1 MTIDASITVDSV
13 VVEHQTSSGPVRA
26 LDGVSF
32 AVDSGSSVAITGP
45 SGGGK
50 STLLGVIGGL
60 AQPTSGTVRIGDAQI
75 SELSD
80 RDRSDFRRSHI
91 GFVYQADNLL
101 PFLTLLENVGL
112 QLALNEKPSGTGRSL
127 AALADLG
134 LAGLAYRLPD
144 HVSGGQRQREAVAR
158 AIVHQPKIILADE
171 PTGALD
177 TANAAG
183 VIDLLRAMQREIGAT
198 LIMGE
203 LQTSPTPLAG
213 WTVRST
219 FATDAFHDRQLCLAR
234 PAPQPETQSHRTRR
248 DDARDRPVLGGLVL
262 HRRFLCDHDR
272 ARDCSHPDRYA
283 TGSLRSAG
291 QSGAPHR
298 ANHAIAAAT
307 GSARARHPRLGK
319 QQFPSRQ

>member
-1 MTIDASITVDSV
+1 MSIDASITLDSV

-60 AQPTSGTVRIGDAQI
+60 ARPTSGTVRIGDSQI
-75 SELSD
+75 SELSEG
-80 RDRSDFRRSHI
+80 DRSDFRRSHI

-112 QLALNEKPSGTGRSL
+112 QLALNGTSSGTGKSL
-127 AALADLG
+127 AMLANLG

-144 HVSGGQRQREAVAR
+144 HLSGGQRQRAAVAR

-183 VIDLLRAMQREIGAT
+183 VIDLLLAMQREIGAT
-198 LIMGE
+198 LIMV
-203 LQTSPTPLAG
+203 T
-213 WTVRST
+213 
-219 FATDAFHDRQLCLAR
+219 HDRDAAR
-234 PAPQPETQSHRTRR
+234 RLDRQIHLR
-248 DDARDRPVLGGLVL
+248 DGRV
-262 HRRFLCDHDR
+262 
-272 ARDCSHPDRYA
+272 S
-283 TGSLRSAG
+283 
-291 QSGAPHR
+291 
-298 ANHAIAAAT
+298 
-307 GSARARHPRLGK
+307 
-319 QQFPSRQ
+319 

>member
-1 MTIDASITVDSV
+1 MTIDISIAVDSV

-32 AVDSGSSVAITGP
+32 TVDSGSSVAITGP

-60 AQPTSGTVRIGDAQI
+60 AQPTSGTVRIGHVQI
-75 SELSD
+75 SELSE

-101 PFLTLLENVGL
+101 PFLTLLENVEL
-112 QLALNEKPSGTGRSL
+112 QLALNEMSSGTGRSL

-144 HVSGGQRQREAVAR
+144 HVSGGQRQRAAVAR

-183 VIDLLRAMQREIGAT
+183 VIDLLLAMQREIGAT
-198 LIMGE
+198 LIMV
-203 LQTSPTPLAG
+203 T
-213 WTVRST
+213 
-219 FATDAFHDRQLCLAR
+219 HDRDAAR
-234 PAPQPETQSHRTRR
+234 RLDRQIHLR
-248 DDARDRPVLGGLVL
+248 DGRV
-262 HRRFLCDHDR
+262 
-272 ARDCSHPDRYA
+272 S
-283 TGSLRSAG
+283 
-291 QSGAPHR
+291 
-298 ANHAIAAAT
+298 
-307 GSARARHPRLGK
+307 
-319 QQFPSRQ
+319 

>member
-1 MTIDASITVDSV
+1 MTIDASITLESV
-13 VVEHQTSSGPVRA
+13 VVEHPTSSGPVRA

-60 AQPTSGTVRIGDAQI
+60 ARPTSGTVRIGDSQI
-75 SELSD
+75 SELPEG
-80 RDRSDFRRSHI
+80 DRSDFRRSHI

-112 QLALNEKPSGTGRSL
+112 QLALNGTSSGTGKSL
-127 AALADLG
+127 AMLANLG

-144 HVSGGQRQREAVAR
+144 HLSGGQRQRAAVAR

-183 VIDLLRAMQREIGAT
+183 VIDLLLAMQREIGAT
-198 LIMGE
+198 LIMV
-203 LQTSPTPLAG
+203 T
-213 WTVRST
+213 
-219 FATDAFHDRQLCLAR
+219 HDRDAASRLDRQIHL
-234 PAPQPETQSHRTRR
+234 R
-248 DDARDRPVLGGLVL
+248 DGRV
-262 HRRFLCDHDR
+262 
-272 ARDCSHPDRYA
+272 S
-283 TGSLRSAG
+283 
-291 QSGAPHR
+291 
-298 ANHAIAAAT
+298 
-307 GSARARHPRLGK
+307 
-319 QQFPSRQ
+319 

>member
-1 MTIDASITVDSV
+1 MSIDASITVNSV
-13 VVEHQTSSGPVRA
+13 IVEHQTASGPVRA

-32 AVDSGSSVAITGP
+32 TVDGGSSVAITGP

-60 AQPTSGTVRIGDAQI
+60 SRPTWGTVRIGDAEI
-75 SELSD
+75 SELSE

-112 QLALNEKPSGTGRSL
+112 QLSLNGKSSGTGKSL
-127 AALADLG
+127 AVLAELG

-144 HVSGGQRQREAVAR
+144 HLSGGQRQRAAVAR

-183 VIDLLRAMQREIGAT
+183 VIDLLLAMQREIGAT
-198 LIMGE
+198 LIMV
-203 LQTSPTPLAG
+203 T
-213 WTVRST
+213 
-219 FATDAFHDRQLCLAR
+219 HDRDAASRLDRQIHL
-234 PAPQPETQSHRTRR
+234 R
-248 DDARDRPVLGGLVL
+248 DGRV
-262 HRRFLCDHDR
+262 
-272 ARDCSHPDRYA
+272 S
-283 TGSLRSAG
+283 
-291 QSGAPHR
+291 
-298 ANHAIAAAT
+298 
-307 GSARARHPRLGK
+307 
-319 QQFPSRQ
+319 